1 MKKTLW
7 TSAAAGIVALS
18 WYVTSM
24 AGGIASQNAV
34 GYTKADV
41 QTGHNLLAFNWDDDE
56 VSVQDVFVDV
66 NGFTTNNMPSQSD
79 NLLLWMGSS
88 FKLLNLRGDGQ
99 WWDPDPSNTPEVS
112 TNTIISGDAFW
123 LLVRG
128 SNMQVRVQGQ
138 VPTAATNENVIV
150 QGLNMLG
157 SAFPTQFDPNDDA
170 YDWEALGATGGGLP
184 SCADTIMFW
193 TGSSYKL
200 IYLRKADWKWYE
212 PVGNMPVLSTNIL
225 QVGEGVWYRR
235 RGADPITLEQARP
248 YSL

>member
-66 NGFTTNNMPSQSD
+66 NGFTTNNVPSQSD

-99 WWDPDPSNTPEVS
+99 WWDSSNTPEVS

-150 QGLNMLG
+150 KGLNMLG

-184 SCADTIMFW
+184 SRADTIMFW

-200 IYLRKADWKWYE
+200 IYLRSADWKWYE
-212 PVGNMPVLSTNIL
+212 PVGNTPKPSTNIL
-225 QVGEGVWYRR
+225 QIGEGVWYNR
-235 RGADPITLEQARP
+235 RGEATIKLEQARP

>member
-66 NGFTTNNMPSQSD
+66 NGFTTNNMPSLADS
-79 NLLLWMGSS
+79 LLLWQGGS
-88 FKLLNLRGDGQ
+88 FKILYLKSDGK
-99 WWDPDPSNTPEVS
+99 WWDSDPGQES
-112 TNTIISGDAFW
+112 TNTVISGDAFW
-123 LLVRG
+123 LRVRG
-128 SNMQVRVQGQ
+128 TNMQVRVQGQ

-157 SAFPTQFDPNDDA
+157 SAFPAQFDPNDAA
-170 YDWEALGATGGGLP
+170 YNWQTIGATAHFLP

-212 PVGNMPVLSTNIL
+212 PVGNTPVLSTNIL